1 MKHTIEDRTVALAGV
16 FQAAYMVD
24 QIANQGNC
32 NSYSLENSLTS
43 LTITAPENTL
53 SVFGGSV
60 YNLRQGLH
68 ALNEFMTPK
77 SQGITPNALRYAISL
92 LHIESRLRRD
102 SELLNTIA
110 QRLDQLDKQLEHFD
124 ITHENVIKSI
134 AEIYK
139 DTISTLKFRI
149 QVNGNPTYLQNPAN
163 AEKIRAILLAG
174 VRAAILWRQVGGRR
188 WHLIFSRKQY
198 QQASERLMSSNNTH

>member
-1 MKHTIEDRTVALAGV
+1 MKHTIEDRTIALAGV
-16 FQAAYMVD
+16 YQAAYMVD
-24 QIANQGNC
+24 QIANQGSC
-32 NSYSLENSLTS
+32 NSFSLESSLKSLTV
-43 LTITAPENTL
+43 TTPENTL
-53 SVFGGSV
+53 SVFGSNAQ
-60 YNLRQGLH
+60 NLRQGLH
-68 ALNEFMTPK
+68 ALKEFMTPK

-92 LHIESRLRRD
+92 LHIESRLRRQTD
-102 SELLNTIA
+102 ILNVIA
-110 QRLDQLDKQLEHFD
+110 ERLDKLDNQLNHFE
-124 ITHENVIKSI
+124 ITHENIIKSL
-134 AEIYK
+134 ADIYK

-198 QQASERLMSSNNTH
+198 QQACERLMKMDYQ

>member
-1 MKHTIEDRTVALAGV
+1 MKHTIEDRTIALAGV
-16 FQAAYMVD
+16 YQAAYMVD
-24 QIANQGNC
+24 QIANQGSC
-32 NSYSLENSLTS
+32 NSFSLESSLKSLTV
-43 LTITAPENTL
+43 TTPENTL
-53 SVFGGSV
+53 SVFGSNV
-60 YNLRQGLH
+60 QNLRQGLH
-68 ALNEFMTPK
+68 VLKEFMTPK

-92 LHIESRLRRD
+92 LHIESRLRRQTD
-102 SELLNTIA
+102 ILNVIA
-110 QRLDQLDKQLEHFD
+110 ERLDKLDNQLDHFE
-124 ITHENVIKSI
+124 ITHENIIKSL
-134 AEIYK
+134 ADIYK

-198 QQASERLMSSNNTH
+198 QQACERLMKMDYQ